1 MSRLV
6 VRTAM
11 EIEAR
16 AVRRGLAAAGAVG
29 DVSAAGMGRRAR
41 EALSCPGGARSG
53 WAPDAALAVV
63 GIAGALQRGL
73 APGDLVVADVVTGPT
88 GALACP
94 AAPLVAGA
102 LRRAGLSAHVG
113 TVVTASQVVTGRS
126 RADLAA
132 GGALAVD
139 LESAWLAAAG
149 GNGAGAGAG
158 AGAGVPV
165 VVVRAV
171 LDGPDHPLVRPAT
184 LGRLRIALASL
195 SAAAGVL
202 ADWAGAVAHREVT
215 LAAPASFCAGVERA
229 ISAVE
234 STLARHGAP
243 VYVRRQIV
251 HNAHVVADLERRGV
265 VFIEELDEVPA
276 GAVTV
281 FSAHGVAPRVWD
293 EASALGL
300 TVVDATCPLVSKVHH
315 EVRRVADTGDLL
327 VYIGHPDHDESEG
340 TLGEAPDLL
349 HLVSRVD
356 DVDTLPPAEGRRVR
370 YVTQTTLAVDEV
382 DEVVRALE
390 QRYGPDRVFGPGHAD
405 ICYATSNRQAAV
417 VAAAEGADLTLVV
430 GSRNSSNSQRLVEVA
445 ERTGCPARLV
455 EDSGDVEFGWLA
467 GATRLTLSAGA
478 SAPPSLV
485 EELTAAIV
493 ALTPPGQAV
502 TQVSTRR
509 VATEDI
515 TFAPPREVHTV

>member
-1 MSRLV
+1 VSRLV

-16 AVRRGLAAAGAVG
+16 AVRRGLTAAGAVG

-41 EALSCPGGARSG
+41 EALSGPAGQRSG

-102 LRRAGLSAHVG
+102 LRRAGLSARVG

-149 GNGAGAGAG
+149 GNGAGAA

-165 VVVRAV
+165 VVLRAV

-202 ADWAGAVAHREVT
+202 ADWAGAMAPREVT

-265 VFIEELDEVPA
+265 VFIEDLDEVPA

-293 EASALGL
+293 EAAALGL

-340 TLGEAPDLL
+340 TLGEVPDLL

-455 EDSGDVEFGWLA
+455 EDSGDVEFGWLV